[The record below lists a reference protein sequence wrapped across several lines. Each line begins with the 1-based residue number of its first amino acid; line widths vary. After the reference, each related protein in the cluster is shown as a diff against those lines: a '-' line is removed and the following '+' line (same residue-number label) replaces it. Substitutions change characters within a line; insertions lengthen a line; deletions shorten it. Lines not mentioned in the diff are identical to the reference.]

1 MSEFNSKIAAQKCQ
15 KLADEISAWVQLDKD
30 LYNAFASIERE
41 IFTPKGFRH
50 QAYKLDPLPLAQD
63 QWISSPLTVA
73 KMTLALEIDKSVDSV
88 LEIGCGSG
96 YQAAILSKLIRRVFT
111 IERIEPLLLN
121 AKKCFKML
129 GISNIHTRFDDGQ
142 KGWRDYAPYDRILLS
157 ASVKKTPEVLFE
169 QLCEGGILVAPMEVP
184 IKSSQKPSEQ
194 NTQQLI
200 TQFIKT
206 KSGIRIKTL
215 EECLFVP
222 ILDGISR

>member
-1 MSEFNSKIAAQKCQ
+1 MSEFNSKIIAQKCQ
-15 KLADEISAWVQLDKD
+15 KLADEISAWVELDKD
-30 LYNAFASIERE
+30 TYNAFASIERE
-41 IFTPKGFRH
+41 IFIPKGFRH
-50 QAYKLDPLPLAQD
+50 QSYKLNPLPLSQD

-111 IERIEPLLLN
+111 IERIEPLLLE
-121 AKKCFKML
+121 AKKCFKTL
-129 GISNIHTRFDDGQ
+129 GISNIHARFDDGQ
-142 KGWRDYAPYDRILLS
+142 KGWRDYAPYDRILFS
-157 ASVKKTPEVLFE
+157 ASVKKVPETLFE
-169 QLCEGGILVAPMEVP
+169 QLGENGILVAPIEIP
-184 IKSSQKPSEQ
+184 SNPSEQ
-194 NTQQLI
+194 NIRQLI

-206 KSGIRIKTL
+206 KDGIRVKTL

>member
-41 IFTPKGFRH
+41 IFTPKGFKH
-50 QAYKLDPLPLAQD
+50 QAYKLDPLPLSQD

-73 KMTLALEIDKSVDSV
+73 KMTLALEISKDVDSV

-111 IERIEPLLLN
+111 IERIEPLLLE
-121 AKKCFKML
+121 AKRCFKTL
-129 GISNIHTRFDDGQ
+129 GISNVHTRFDDGQ

-157 ASVKKTPEVLFE
+157 ASVKEIPKALLD
-169 QLCEGGILVAPMEVP
+169 QLNEGGILVAPMEVSS
-184 IKSSQKPSEQ
+184 KSSSSEHGVS
-194 NTQQLI
+194 QLI

-222 ILDGISR
+222 ILNGTSK